1 MGPLMSITS
10 RSNLQSGWLPV
21 RTAVATGTGGT
32 TTCLVTVSEPVR
44 QPPVQATGWTG
55 VVDGDGVWLELAGA
69 ELAGA
74 ELDWPELGGAE
85 LVQAATLTATA
96 ASAVQSEAKAVVW
109 RRIACS
115 RYEICLDHRTEPPV
129 LPHDTAASKGYP
141 HSTFQSSLQ
150 ARAKAV
156 FESVVVEN

>member
-115 RYEICLDHRTEPPV
+115 RYEICLAGADRVSRADRPAHARSPHVPRPGAKVISQVRFSPSARV
-129 LPHDTAASKGYP
+129 LWP
-141 HSTFQSSLQ
+141 
-150 ARAKAV
+150 
-156 FESVVVEN
+156 